1 MIHHHI
7 EIEKNG
13 DPATKVD
20 FLILGDGYTAAERGK
35 FEKDARR
42 LLAILPVRSISK
54 WHSLM
59 EAEST
64 MQIIR

>member
-1 MIHHHI
+1 MFVDRAKAQSPGPLI

-35 FEKDARR
+35 FE
-42 LLAILPVRSISK
+42 
-54 WHSLM
+54 
-59 EAEST
+59 
-64 MQIIR
+64 Q